1 MIRMTIQNNR
11 KYLAEIWIENE
22 KNEEFKKTF
31 LESLIKQWMGHGRG
45 FDADMVDGMHW
56 EGEGGIEEF
65 IIERTKDTLRTFAI
79 GLTHFS
85 SQRSQY
91 YLGFEAIYLYNIE
104 EDGTPEERKMLPW
117 SSIYY
122 DNSTPD
128 QQIPDLYTVIEQ
140 LFNFTYLGGEDHSK
154 TNKEIYKEFKDYV
167 EEELKYVDEI
177 HQFLDDRIINGQF
190 NADTVNGFRF
200 FVYTPE
206 DYAELKTSAN
216 QYDPEYFEE
225 TYGITKP
232 FELSKTTIEE
242 IENEDDKEILKNY
255 IKLNSIHN
263 IFIIKT
269 KEEIQKGGYED
280 GVYPYNPDTL
290 IINKYYQF
298 RVALATVDGVTQK
311 YLQYKYQEET
321 TWKNICPAADF
332 IDEDKVKEYVI
343 NTITNS
349 PSYILNTTSLSNSLK
364 HITITDSNASDFP
377 LINYLKK
384 KFVGGAYYTDNSNVK
399 NYLPLE
405 QASSGTTFLNL
416 NGLKTFLEGK
426 ITIVSNALDSYKTL
440 ANNRLASLE
449 GRVTNFENRLN
460 NFLGNTTKTFSDLDN
475 EVSNLRIKFTNFST
489 LSKESWRQDTTYI
502 GALRVPTSKLMT
514 WDAYCTRI
522 KQGKKIKGSAM
533 KLETNWIVTQ
543 IVDFSP
549 IPLAAF
555 YFSFAHYHRAGTGNS
570 GNTNKWVLPS
580 YYSKDGNKTIYKAW
594 GGQLREIM
602 FEESNGMAYNLVA
615 TVPKKLE
622 PYGAV
627 TVPCSTRADTLVR
640 IESDGTIQ
648 VNCLSMV
655 DQEIHCFGQVIY
667 QLKQPTKKL

>member
-122 DNSTPD
+122 DNSAPD
-128 QQIPDLYTVIEQ
+128 KQIPDLYTVIEQ

-154 TNKEIYKEFKDYV
+154 TNKQIYDEFKAYV
-167 EEELKYVDEI
+167 EEELEYVEEI
-177 HQFLDDRIINGQF
+177 HQFLDDRIINGQL

-206 DYAELKTSAN
+206 EYAELKTSAN

-232 FELSKTTIEE
+232 FELSKSIIEA
-242 IENEDDKEILKNY
+242 IEDEDDKEILKNY

-269 KEEIQKGGYED
+269 KEEIKKGGYEDD

-343 NTITNS
+343 DTITNS

-384 KFVGGAYYTDNSNVK
+384 KFVGGAYYTNDSNVK

-426 ITIVSNALDSYKTL
+426 ITTVSSALESYKL
-440 ANNRLASLE
+440 VANNRLSSLE
-449 GRVTNFENRLN
+449 GRATNLENRLN
-460 NFLGNTTKTFSDLDN
+460 NFLGNNTKTFSDLDN
-475 EVSNLRIKFTNFST
+475 EVSNLRQKFTDFST
-489 LSKESWRQDTTYI
+489 LSKESWRKDTTYL
-502 GALRVPTSKLMT
+502 GALRFPTDDLMT
-514 WDAYCTRI
+514 TSAYFSRI

-533 KLETNWIVTQ
+533 KVKSYWLVTR

-555 YFSFAHYHRAGTGNS
+555 YFSFAHYHRAANV
-570 GNTNKWVLPS
+570 NKWVLPAF
-580 YYSKDGNKTIYKAW
+580 YSKDGKKTVYKAW
-594 GGQLREIM
+594 SGQLREIM
-602 FEESNGMAYNLVA
+602 FEESSDMAYNLTA
-615 TVPKKLE
+615 KVPEKLQ
-622 PYGAV
+622 PHGTIIAS
-627 TVPCSTRADTLVR
+627 CSNKYDTFVR
-640 IESDGTIQ
+640 ILPDGIIEVKCSATADSE
-648 VNCLSMV
+648 L
-655 DQEIHCFGQVIY
+655 HCFGQVVY
-667 QLKQPTKKL
+667 HLKKPTKKL